1 MAEKKSMSPVT
12 IILIIVG
19 VLVVLGVVG
28 VVGVGVLAALGL
40 SGTRSYI
47 AQSKAI
53 EGKSEVMRL
62 AASIVACSAKEKAE
76 KNTDELPDSAPAVPA
91 TLSEVSGKKY
101 QSNASDWSAPAYSC
115 GSFSMTM
122 PQYFQYE
129 WQRATPTSGKAIA
142 RADLDGD
149 GKAELVF
156 EVPVTCSP
164 SCTAGTLATPA
175 GP

>member
-19 VLVVLGVVG
+19 VLVVLAVVG
-28 VVGVGVLAALGL
+28 VVGMGVLAAVGL

-47 AQSKAI
+47 AQSKAV

-62 AASIVACSAKEKAE
+62 AASIVSCAAVEKAE
-76 KNTDELPDSAPAVPA
+76 KGTDTLPDSAPPVPA
-91 TLSEVSGKKY
+91 TLGDVGGKKY
-101 QSNASDWSAPAYSC
+101 MSSPSDWSAPAYSC
-115 GSFSMTM
+115 GKFSMSM

-129 WQRATPTSGKAIA
+129 WHRDTPTTGKAIA
-142 RADLDGD
+142 RADLDAD
-149 GKAELVF
+149 GKAEIVF

-164 SCTAGTLATPA
+164 SCTAGTLATPV